1 VQTSL
6 QVEVKRAKESSAQGF
21 LFRPCLRQKSDKEA
35 ETAFSL
41 LEVLIVV
48 ALLVILTAMYWGSAS
63 GTRER
68 TKLESCQQ
76 NLEKIFIAL
85 QIYANDSHGQFPLIS
100 GAHTAEEALDCL
112 VPRYTV
118 DTAEFIC
125 PGSRDTALPSGES
138 FRNRKISYAYYMGRK
153 AADTQEG
160 LLSDRQIN
168 SLSKAAG
175 QLAFSISGDPPGNNH
190 HKNGGNFLFGDGHVA
205 ASPPSASVSL
215 VLTQGVSL
223 LNPKP

>member
-1 VQTSL
+1 M
-6 QVEVKRAKESSAQGF
+6 
-21 LFRPCLRQKSDKEA
+21 SDKETQTEA
-35 ETAFSL
+35 GFSL

-48 ALLVILTAMYWGSAS
+48 ALLVILTAMYWGSAT

-85 QIYANDSHGQFPLIS
+85 QIYANDSGGQFPVIS
-100 GAHTAEEALDCL
+100 SARTAEDALDGL

-118 DTAEFIC
+118 DTARFIC
-125 PGSRDTALPSGES
+125 PGSRDPGLPSGES
-138 FRNRKISYAYYMGRK
+138 FRQRKISYAYYMGRK
-153 AADTQEG
+153 ASDTQEA

-168 SLSKAAG
+168 ALSKTAG
-175 QLAFSISGDPPGNNH
+175 EPTFSNSGEPPGNNH
-190 HKNGGNFLFGDGHVA
+190 RKSGGNFLFVDGHVA
-205 ASPPSASVSL
+205 ASPPNTPFSL
-215 VLTQGVSL
+215 PITQGVSL